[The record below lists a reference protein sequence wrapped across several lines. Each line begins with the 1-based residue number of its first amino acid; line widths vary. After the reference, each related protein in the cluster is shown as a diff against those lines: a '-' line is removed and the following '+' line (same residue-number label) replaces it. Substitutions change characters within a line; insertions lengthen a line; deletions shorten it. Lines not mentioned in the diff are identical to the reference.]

1 MLSRHIRVTAGIVAL
16 AYIAIQMFQEYV
28 YRTLP
33 VPTTAVEELLAGAD
47 PLHVT
52 RSALMLFGIAG
63 ATFVYIAIPLHRLRA
78 RPVAAGVAIAAF
90 GVWAIF
96 ELGLRSVELFWTQ
109 LQLPAAYAATH
120 DAGIVEQLT
129 TFASVQ
135 GALYVPLMGASLVG
149 SVAILLVARRAGDRL
164 IVAVFAFNSLRIVVR
179 MLSAYAG
186 VPLLPAEVYDQLY
199 LGIVVIVHGPLA
211 YWLLRVSDASP
222 IPEAAHYPRG

>member
-1 MLSRHIRVTAGIVAL
+1 MLSRRIRVTAGIVAL
-16 AYIAIQMFQEYV
+16 AYIAIQVLQEYI
-28 YRTLP
+28 YRTLSA
-33 VPTTAVEELLAGAD
+33 PTTSVEELLAGAH

-63 ATFVYIAIPLHRLRA
+63 ATFVYIAVPLHRVRA

-129 TFASVQ
+129 TFSAVQ
-135 GALYVPLMGASLVG
+135 AALYVPLMGASLVG
-149 SVAILLVARRAGDRL
+149 SVAMVLVARRTGDRL
-164 IVAVFAFNSLRIVVR
+164 LVAVFAFNALRVVVR

-186 VPLLPAEVYDQLY
+186 VPLLPAGVYDQVY

-211 YWLLRVSDASP
+211 YWLMRVA
-222 IPEAAHYPRG
+222 PEVVTRS

>member
-1 MLSRHIRVTAGIVAL
+1 MLSRRIRVTAGIVAL
-16 AYIAIQMFQEYV
+16 AYIAIQVFQEYV

-33 VPTTAVEELLAGAD
+33 VPTTGVEELVAGAQ
-47 PLHVT
+47 PLHVV

-63 ATFVYIAIPLHRLRA
+63 ATFVYVVVPLHRVRA

-109 LQLPAAYAATH
+109 LQLPSAYAATH
-120 DAGIVEQLT
+120 DAGIVDQLT
-129 TFASVQ
+129 TFAAVQ

-149 SVAILLVARRAGDRL
+149 SIAMVLVARRSGDRL
-164 IVAVFAFNSLRIVVR
+164 LVAVFAFNAVRIVVR
-179 MLSAYAG
+179 MLSAYTG
-186 VPLLPAEVYDQLY
+186 VPLLPAGVYDQVY

-211 YWLLRVSDASP
+211 YWLMRDAPDVVTRS
-222 IPEAAHYPRG
+222 